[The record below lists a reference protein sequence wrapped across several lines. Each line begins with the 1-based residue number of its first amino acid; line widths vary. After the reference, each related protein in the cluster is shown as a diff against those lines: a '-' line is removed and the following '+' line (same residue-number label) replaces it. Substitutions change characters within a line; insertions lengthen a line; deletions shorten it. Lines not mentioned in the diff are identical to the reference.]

1 MLLPKRKK
9 KKQLT
14 VTQKKNLKKISKF
27 NKKVLKES
35 LPDDFLLE
43 KIQNNISI
51 LKQPENGTI
60 LFTEK
65 TSDDNL
71 FFLVLYCLVT
81 LVFYTLFKISCNL
94 FHFYFLSNCF
104 DVLLP
109 TLKES
114 PHAPMFNFFGSQTL
128 LTLLRHLFLVEV
140 TNFSVSKDPFYVF
153 YHTNDSIDLIQLL
166 LLL

>member
-1 MLLPKRKK
+1 MIISNYKK

-14 VTQKKNLKKISKF
+14 TTQKKNLKKISKF
-27 NKKVLKES
+27 NKKVLRES

-71 FFLVLYCLVT
+71 FFGVLYCLVT
-81 LVFYTLFKISCNL
+81 LVLYTIFKMSCGLLN
-94 FHFYFLSNCF
+94 FYFLSNCWHI
-104 DVLLP
+104 LLP
-109 TLKES
+109 ILQES
-114 PHAPMFNFFGSQTL
+114 PHKPMFNFFGSQVL
-128 LTLLRHLFLVEV
+128 LTLFRHLFLAEI
-140 TNFSVSKDPFYVF
+140 TDCSLSKKPFYSF
-153 YHTNDSIDLIQLL
+153 SSTNDSIDLLQLL